1 MHVLQTV
8 TTREM
13 HLIHNKL
20 YLVGVIIYLYDIS
33 IYFKK
38 G

>member
-20 YLVGVIIYLYDIS
+20 YLVGVIIYIR
-33 IYFKK
+33 YFDLF
-38 G
+38 